1 MTPKQAYEI
10 IDQLI
15 GEISVKR
22 AVGKARD
29 EAMAILRKLIISKK
43 EEKKEKGEDN

>member
-10 IDQLI
+10 VDQLI

-29 EAMAILRKLIISKK
+29 EAMEILRKLAYPKK
-43 EEKKEKGEDN
+43 EEIKEE